1 MTETKIATSL
11 LSAEAQTRKNR
22 DFNNG
27 PVWDDTLKRWLVEV
41 IFPDENRT
49 RKRKRFR
56 RERDANIW
64 WAQQQK
70 SIEDGSWKD
79 AAQETGIT
87 IGDALDRYGKYSEA
101 HHRSYGTYAGNGI
114 AVMKNFL
121 KPETPL
127 RSVRTADL
135 EALKL
140 HRLEEDEVSK
150 TTVDKNIALA
160 KSFFTW
166 CINQGLLPPGSNP
179 VKRVKLFHENNER
192 VRFLDHHTEYP
203 KFLKAISDG
212 PWYLKPM
219 CLVDLNTGLRRG
231 NLLRLS
237 WNQVDFTRRIIT
249 IGSQTKNGRPLM
261 LPMNN
266 TVLSELKKLRDVTG
280 GLQWVFAHKE
290 GQFAGM
296 CITDV
301 KNAFNGAVK
310 RAGISDFHF
319 HDMRHTFASWLV
331 MKGVSLAAVQKLMGH
346 QSVKMT
352 LRYAHLAP
360 KYLADEVKVLD
371 GMMGKAK
378 QGKRSKAERKPK
390 PEDGKKMATPETAA
404 SGDLQ
409 VEEGNGSSGR
419 TRTYNPSV
427 NSRMLYH

>member
-1 MTETKIATSL
+1 MEETVMK
-11 LSAEAQTRKNR
+11 TRKNL
-22 DFNNG
+22 DFSSG
-27 PVWDDTLKRWLVEV
+27 PVWDEDLKRWRVE
-41 IFPDENRT
+41 INYPDPDPDG
-49 RKRKRFR
+49 KRKRRRFR
-56 RERDANIW
+56 RKRDAEIW
-64 WAQQQK
+64 WASQQK

-79 AAQETGIT
+79 VVQEAGIT
-87 IGDALDRYGKYSEA
+87 VGEALDRYEKCSEV
-101 HHRSYGTYAGNGI
+101 HHRSHDTYASNGI
-114 AVMKNFL
+114 GVLRKCL
-121 KPETPL
+121 KPETL
-127 RSVRTADL
+127 LCNARTADI

-140 HRLEEDEVSK
+140 HRLEEDGVSK
-150 TTVDKNIALA
+150 TTVDKNIAVA

-179 VKRVKLFHENNER
+179 AKKVSLFHENNER
-192 VRFLDHHTEYP
+192 VRFLDHRTEYP

-219 CLVDLNTGLRRG
+219 CLVGLSTGLRRG

-237 WNQVDFTRRIIT
+237 WKQVDFARRIIT

-266 TVLSELKKLRDVTG
+266 TVLSELKKLLGVTG
-280 GLQWVFAHKE
+280 GLPWVFAHKE
-290 GQFAGM
+290 GKFAGQH
-296 CITDV
+296 ITDV

-346 QSVKMT
+346 QSMKMT

-371 GMMGKAK
+371 RMMGKAK
-378 QGKRSKAERKPK
+378 QGRQKKAEQKPK
-390 PEDGKKMATPETAA
+390 AEDGKKMATPETAA

-409 VEEGNGSSGR
+409 VEEGIGSSGR